1 MSVMREHIK
10 TRLHNHYLWLVV
22 GAFIIYR
29 ILLDM
34 LFWQGQ
40 SLFQYM
46 IGEMNT
52 APWGLYALS
61 YVVLLILVLLG
72 PITVK
77 RVSEFMYFMFLT
89 MLYIP
94 ISSVYAM
101 TNGDAWGYIAITLA
115 FFIYAIFVKNID
127 FRFSL
132 PQIKI
137 KRYDLILYAILAS
150 FLLALVAKFGVGF
163 KFLSLL
169 DVYTVRAQ
177 YKENTSRFFGY
188 AISWLGN
195 VLNPWLFA
203 RGLFRKNI
211 SLVLIG
217 IIISYYLYS
226 ITGFKSVFFSLF
238 FVFIVFVLTRYFLR
252 FYQLVFI
259 GLLDVM
265 LMGFV
270 VGNLFKSHFMMILTS
285 LFARRVLM
293 TPGLLYWRYV
303 EFMKTHP
310 LDYFAQHLPISFFLH
325 SHYEKSIP
333 YMIGEYTGN
342 AGTHVNASVFADA
355 VVNLGYG
362 GVFLILAL
370 LLFFSILA
378 DAVSYNKYRAVVYSI
393 LIMPIFA
400 MVNSSIFTASLN
412 HGFLFALLIIYLLP
426 QKQHESI
433 PHATF

>member
-1 MSVMREHIK
+1 MPIMGDHIK
-10 TRLHNHYLWLVV
+10 ARLYNRYLWLVV

-29 ILLDM
+29 ILLDI

-40 SLFQYM
+40 SLFQYL
-46 IGEMNT
+46 IGKMNVVPCSLF
-52 APWGLYALS
+52 AISYAM
-61 YVVLLILVLLG
+61 LLAILLAG
-72 PITVK
+72 PI
-77 RVSEFMYFMFLT
+77 RVERASEFMYFIFLT

-101 TNGDAWGYIAITLA
+101 TNGDAWGYVAITLA

-137 KRYDLILYAILAS
+137 KRYYLLLYAILAAL
-150 FLLALVAKFGVGF
+150 LLALVAKFGMGF

-177 YKENTSRFFGY
+177 YKENASRFIGY

-252 FYQLVFI
+252 FYQLAFV

-270 VGNLFKSHFMMILTS
+270 MGNLFKSHFMMILTS

-293 TPGLLYWRYV
+293 TPGLLYWRYID
-303 EFMKTHP
+303 FMKTHP
-310 LDYFAQHLPISFFLH
+310 LDYFAQHLPISFFLQ

-342 AGTHVNASVFADA
+342 VGTHVNASVFADSI
-355 VVNLGYG
+355 VNLGYWG
-362 GVFLILAL
+362 IFLILVF
-370 LLFFSILA
+370 LLFFSVLA
-378 DAVSYNKYRAVVYSI
+378 DIVSYNKHREIVYSI

-400 MVNSSIFTASLN
+400 MVNSSIFTALLN

-426 QKQHESI
+426 TEQHESI
-433 PHATF
+433 PPTTT